1 MMLSSILTLFKIN
14 LRYLELL
21 LLNNLSRLLKIYR
34 LKYNNVLFEFKHTE
48 FFTSHGVYLLNTA
61 L

>member
-1 MMLSSILTLFKIN
+1 MILSRILTLFKII
-14 LRYLELL
+14 LSYLELL

-34 LKYNNVLFEFKHTE
+34 LKYNYVLFEFKHTE
-48 FFTSHGVYLLNTA
+48 IFTSHGVYLLNTT